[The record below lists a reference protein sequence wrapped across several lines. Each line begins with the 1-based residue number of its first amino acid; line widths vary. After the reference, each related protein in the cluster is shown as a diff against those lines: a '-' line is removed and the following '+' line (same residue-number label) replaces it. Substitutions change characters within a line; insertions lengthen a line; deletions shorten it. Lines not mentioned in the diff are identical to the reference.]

1 LIESILGLSFKVTDL
16 MIWGIIIVGGITLIA
31 VQMFL
36 TKLMMERTIR

>member
-1 LIESILGLSFKVTDL
+1 